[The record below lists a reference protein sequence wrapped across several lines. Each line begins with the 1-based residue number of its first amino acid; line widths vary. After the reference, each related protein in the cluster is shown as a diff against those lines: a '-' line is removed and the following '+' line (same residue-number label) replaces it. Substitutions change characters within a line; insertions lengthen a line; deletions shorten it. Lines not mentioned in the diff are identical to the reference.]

1 MFSHHPFTLEH
12 RYSLGA
18 APVLPTWKRAL
29 DLVCCVAGLPLLGL
43 LGGVFSLVTAGR
55 SRGPVFY
62 RQQHVGAMG
71 RNVRVY
77 RFRTMRTSPDRRH
90 DSAEPSERSLLIP
103 GGRFLRASGLV
114 DLPQI
119 VNVLRGEMSIV
130 GPRPCPALP
139 NDARLGG
146 PRNHLHV
153 VPGMT
158 GAWRLAGESP
168 SRRDEVTRWEAT
180 YAERMSF
187 RADLRIVART
197 VFAVLFL
204 RR

>member
-18 APVLPTWKRAL
+18 VPVLPMWKRAFDIVGCL
-29 DLVCCVAGLPLLGL
+29 AALPMLGL
-43 LGGVFSLVTAGR
+43 LGGVFALLAVGR

-71 RNVRVY
+71 RSVRVY
-77 RFRTMRTSPDRRH
+77 RFRTMRASLNPRH
-90 DSAEPSERSLLIP
+90 DSAKLSEHSLLLP

-130 GPRPCPALP
+130 GPRPCPATP
-139 NDARLGG
+139 NDARLSG

-153 VPGMT
+153 VPGIT
-158 GAWRLAGESP
+158 GAWRLAGETP
-168 SRRDEVTRWEAT
+168 SGGDEVARWEAT

-187 RADLRIVART
+187 GADFGIIVRT
-197 VFAVLFL
+197 VFAALFS